1 MEQKTFFI
9 IAKGSLVVKNC
20 LRPRNGDLNLFVDNT
35 TDLSTDF
42 IRYVMKEPKFDH

>member
-20 LRPRNGDLNLFVDNT
+20 LKPRNGDLNLFADNT